1 MSELMVPEGWEVV
14 KIGNISELI
23 NGRAYKLSEWENTGI
38 PVIRLQNLTQ
48 NTYICLQRFLLFYK
62 S

>member
-23 NGRAYKLSEWENTGI
+23 NGRVTCPPKIGPGKELVY
-38 PVIRLQNLTQ
+38 
-48 NTYICLQRFLLFYK
+48 
-62 S
+62 